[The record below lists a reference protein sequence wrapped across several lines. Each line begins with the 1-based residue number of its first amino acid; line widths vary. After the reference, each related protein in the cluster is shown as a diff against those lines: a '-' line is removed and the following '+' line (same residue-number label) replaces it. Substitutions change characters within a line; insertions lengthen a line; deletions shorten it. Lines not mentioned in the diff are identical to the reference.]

1 MYVNVWF
8 MYVKDPAI
16 ISWLIKQ
23 SSTDISLVSVLR
35 EEKELSLEFARLL
48 DQA

>member
-1 MYVNVWF
+1 MVHVCKRFCYDF
-8 MYVKDPAI
+8 MV
-16 ISWLIKQ
+16 IKQ
-23 SSTDISLVSVLR
+23 SNTDISLVTVLW